1 MPDSRF
7 RSKFHSTAV
16 ALLLSLTGLAP
27 SESVMAAKC
36 LFVSSYH
43 QGYAWSDGVEQGLR
57 EVLLG
62 RCDLRQFDMDSK
74 RRKSEQDTQQ
84 AADAARTLIETWQP
98 DVVIAADDNAAK
110 YLIQP
115 FFKDHDTPF
124 VFCGVNWSAEEYG
137 FPFSNV
143 TGMVEVAPIEPL
155 LNRASEIV
163 SPAKRAIYLGADTL
177 TERKNLER
185 FQHATARLGIALE
198 SRLVE
203 DTQGWLMA
211 YSDGQAADF
220 LILGSN
226 SGINDWD
233 PARIAD
239 ALPAASRRLTVTTH
253 GWMMPY
259 AMFGLTKVPQEHG
272 AWAAE
277 TALEILRG
285 TPPSEIPIITNRK
298 WDVWA
303 NRELLSAAG
312 IELPRHLIHK
322 AKRVQ

>member
-1 MPDSRF
+1 
-7 RSKFHSTAV
+7 
-16 ALLLSLTGLAP
+16 
-27 SESVMAAKC
+27 MAAKC

-57 EVLLG
+57 EVLVG
-62 RCDLRQFDMDSK
+62 HCDLRQFDMDSK
-74 RRKSEQDTQQ
+74 RRKSEQEKQQ
-84 AADAARTLIETWQP
+84 AAEAARNLIETWQP

-110 YLIQP
+110 YLIEP
-115 FFKDHDTPF
+115 FFKDHETPF

-143 TGMVEVAPIEPL
+143 TGIVEVAPIEPL
-155 LNRASEIV
+155 LNRAYEIV

-185 FQHATARLGIALE
+185 FQRATARLGIDLE

-203 DTQGWLMA
+203 DTEGWLKA
-211 YSDGQAADF
+211 YRDGQTTDF

-233 PARIAD
+233 PALIAD
-239 ALPAASRRLTVTTH
+239 ALPTASHRLTVTTH

-259 AMFGLTKVPQEHG
+259 SMFGLTKVPQEHG

-285 TPPSEIPIITNRK
+285 TPPDEIPIITNRK

-312 IELPRHLIHK
+312 IELPRHLSHK